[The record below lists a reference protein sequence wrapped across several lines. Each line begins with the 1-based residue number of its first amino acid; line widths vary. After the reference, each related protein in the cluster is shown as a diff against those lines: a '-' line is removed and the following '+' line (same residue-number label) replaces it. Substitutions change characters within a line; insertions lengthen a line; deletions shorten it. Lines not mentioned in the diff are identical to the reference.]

1 MHAIILT
8 TITKVIMK
16 ATTATE
22 IGDAPAT
29 TSAFRAGFVPAP
41 FLLDGGLCSGC
52 HVCMR
57 VHIHHEPDEPARK
70 VLFTALDNDVRVS
83 WGAEPPAEA
92 DYAILVSGR
101 PTPELLRASPSLSTL
116 VIPFAG
122 VPQGTLELLREY
134 PEIVIHNLHHNAP
147 ATAELAVALL
157 LAAAKSIV
165 PVDARFRSHDWS
177 DRGRHEQAL
186 QLAGRDALVVGYGAI
201 GRRVARMCE
210 AIGMSVRAVA
220 RSSHPDPGHRLHT
233 PDELADLLPGADALI
248 LCVPA
253 TSHTEGLIGNGEIA
267 LLPVDAIVVN
277 IARGPVINEAALYEA
292 LKARRVFAAGLD
304 VWWSY
309 PKNREEWQDTPP
321 SEFPFH
327 ELDNVVMSPHRGG
340 HVKSTETLRMA
351 ALAELLNA
359 AARGEEIP
367 NKVDLAA
374 GY

>member
-1 MHAIILT
+1 
-8 TITKVIMK
+8 
-16 ATTATE
+16 
-22 IGDAPAT
+22 
-29 TSAFRAGFVPAP
+29 
-41 FLLDGGLCSGC
+41 
-52 HVCMR
+52 MR

-70 VLFTALDNDVRVS
+70 ALFQTLDNEVRVT
-83 WGAEPPAEA
+83 WGPEPGKDA

-101 PTPELLRASPSLSTL
+101 PSREMLDASPRLSTV

-122 VPQGTLELLREY
+122 VPAGTLELLRGY
-134 PEIVIHNLHHNAP
+134 PEVVVHNLHHNAP
-147 ATAELAVALL
+147 ATAELAIALL
-157 LAAAKSIV
+157 MAAAKSLV
-165 PVDARFRSHDWS
+165 PVDRRFRGHDWS
-177 DRGRHEQAL
+177 DRGVHEQAL
-186 QLAGRDALVVGYGAI
+186 QLDGRSALVLGYGRI
-201 GRRVARMCE
+201 GRRMARAC
-210 AIGMSVRAVA
+210 AALGMEVRAVA
-220 RSSHPDPGHRLHT
+220 RREHADPGHRLHR
-233 PDELADLLPGADALI
+233 PHELRSLLPSADVLMV
-248 LCVPA
+248 CVPSTA
-253 TSHTEGLIGNGEIA
+253 ETQGMIGNGEIA